1 MALLDDALDACGG
14 LERWRRLKRFTVHLS
29 IDGALF
35 SRIGNAGR
43 LKDMVMEGSTEVQT
57 LQFTGFTAPDRCG
70 LFQPDWVAIQS
81 LQGEIL
87 RSCGD
92 PQTAFSDHHEEMP
105 WDDLRLAYFC
115 GLSLWNCL
123 TTPFLLAQPEIE
135 TEELPPWNTG
145 GQIWRRLRAL
155 FPPTIVTHSREQI
168 FYFDSDGLQRR
179 LDYEAVGTPIA
190 HLTWAHQKFNDIV
203 IPTLRRCLSRQ
214 PGGTLVTKPALIDI
228 EIFDASFE

>member
-1 MALLDDALDACGG
+1 MGLLDDALEACGG
-14 LERWRRLKRFTVHLS
+14 LERWRRLKRFTVHVS

-43 LKDMVMEGSTEVQT
+43 LKEMVVEGATEVQT
-57 LQFTGFTAPDRCG
+57 LQVTGFTAPDRCS
-70 LFQPDWVAIQS
+70 LYQPDWVAIQS

-87 RSCGD
+87 RSCRD
-92 PQTAFSDHHEEMP
+92 PQAEFSDQDDNTP

-135 TEELPPWNTG
+135 TEELPPWNSG
-145 GQIWRRLRAL
+145 NQIWRRLRAL

-179 LDYEAVGTPIA
+179 LDYDAVGTPVA
-190 HLTWAHQKFNDIV
+190 HLTWAHQKFDDIV
-203 IPTLRRCLSRQ
+203 IPTLRRSLSRQ
-214 PGGTLVTKPALIDI
+214 PDGTLITKPALIDI
-228 EIFDASFE
+228 EIFDAAFE